1 MSGSNTLGG
10 TVKLDGESEYRKALS
25 NITTQMKLMSSE
37 MMKVTAEYGKN
48 DDSIEGLTARNKV
61 LANQI
66 DIQTERVNTLR
77 GALEQ
82 SINQYG
88 EADKKTLSWQISL
101 NRAEAELTK
110 LNKELAE
117 NQEVM
122 SQSGD
127 SSNDSSKG
135 LKEFGDE
142 AKNSEQKV
150 LSLGDVVKA
159 NLISE
164 AIIGGIR
171 SLGSAIKNVSGSV
184 TNLIGEMREYNTDL
198 DKLEANTVSNNN
210 DFDLMKEKMQGL
222 VAITG
227 ETDSSIEALSNLMAT
242 GLDDSQME
250 AAVSGLSGAIIKFPD
265 TLKIESLADSL
276 QETIATG
283 SATGQFSELI
293 GRMGG
298 NVDEFNKGLANC
310 SSEVEKQNYALQWL
324 SESGLAD
331 INAEYQEA
339 NKGAISLSVAE
350 QKLTDVKARLADNL
364 TNTLGPA
371 LASSKTAIADF
382 GQSMVTAYGALF
394 YGDVEGGAKMVADS
408 FINLAN
414 DLSSILPQMLTVGT
428 NLIQGL
434 LQGIQQA
441 LPTMMPIITD
451 AILSLAEFIL
461 ENLPL
466 ILDTGIQIILALIQG
481 ISESLPELIPTILTA
496 ILDMVD
502 TLLSNIDLIID
513 AGIQLTLGLAQGLI
527 NAIPQLIE
535 RLPEIIDQLIMGL
548 TTNLPKLTAMGVQLT
563 IQLGVG
569 LVKAIPQLISKI
581 PQIIASI
588 VKGFANYISQ
598 VWSIG
603 TDMVKGIWQ
612 GISNGFDWIKKK
624 IKEWVGNVLDFFKE
638 LLGIHSPSTVFRDQ
652 IGSNMALGIDDGFSK
667 EMVSVRNNMAKAIPT
682 DFETKINTK
691 VNYEQSDLDQIRNNQ
706 NQNINESDNQSPET
720 NQNGGDNYQI
730 VINNN
735 SRYTSPSENARL
747 MKRSLQLMKL
757 KAGKG

>member
-1 MSGSNTLGG
+1 MASSFGG
-10 TVKLDGESEYRKALS
+10 TVKLSGESEYRQALRQITS
-25 NITTQMKLMSSE
+25 NLKLVSSE
-37 MMKVTAEYGKN
+37 MAKVSAEYGKN
-48 DDSIEGLTARNKV
+48 DTSVEGLTAKNRELNKQIDEQKNKV
-61 LANQI
+61 NILKDALAQSQKETGNNSATTQKWQI
-66 DIQTERVNTLR
+66 D
-77 GALEQ
+77 
-82 SINQYG
+82 
-88 EADKKTLSWQISL
+88 L
-101 NRAEAELTK
+101 NKAEAELIKLTK
-110 LNKELAE
+110 
-117 NQEVM
+117 EV
-122 SQSGD
+122 QS
-127 SSNDSSKG
+127 NEEKM
-135 LKEFGDE
+135 
-142 AKNSEQKV
+142 KNSQTSIDGASSSVREFANDANSTSKSV
-150 LSLGDVVKA
+150 FSLGDMIKA

-164 AIIGGIR
+164 AIISGIK

-250 AAVSGLSGAIIKFPD
+250 AAVNGLSGAIIKFPD

-310 SSEVEKQNYALQWL
+310 SSEIEKQNYALQWL

-441 LPTMMPIITD
+441 LPTMMPVITD

-548 TTNLPKLTAMGVQLT
+548 TTNLPKLMAMGVQLT

-569 LVKAIPQLISKI
+569 LIKAIPQLISKI

-598 VWSIG
+598 VVSIG
-603 TDMVKGIWQ
+603 TDIVKGIWQ

-624 IKEWVGNVLDFFKE
+624 IKEWVGNVIDFFKE
-638 LLGIHSPSTVFRDQ
+638 LLGIHSPSKVFSDT
-652 IGSNMALGIDDGFSK
+652 IGSNMALGIGEGFSK
-667 EMVSVRNNMAKAIPT
+667 EMVSVRDSMAKAIPT
-682 DFETKINTK
+682 NFDLGINTS
-691 VNYEQSDLDQIRNNQ
+691 VNRNLFSSFIPKISSGNISTSDLNSPSVPSS
-706 NQNINESDNQSPET
+706 SDNYS
-720 NQNGGDNYQI
+720 I

-735 SRYTSPSENARL
+735 SKYTSPSENARL

-757 KAGKG
+757 RANKR

>member
-1 MSGSNTLGG
+1 MSGSNTFGG

-25 NITTQMKLMSSE
+25 NITAQMKVMSSE

-48 DDSIEGLTARNKV
+48 DNSIEGLTAKNKV
-61 LANQI
+61 LTNQI
-66 DIQTERVNTLR
+66 DVQTERVNTLR

-82 SINQYG
+82 STNEYG
-88 EADKKTLSWQISL
+88 EADKKTLSWQAAL

-110 LNKELAE
+110 LNKELAD

-164 AIIGGIR
+164 AIIGGIK

-210 DFDLMKEKMQGL
+210 DFDLMKDKMQGL

-250 AAVSGLSGAIIKFPD
+250 AAVNGLSGAIIKFPD

-298 NVDEFNKGLANC
+298 NVDEFNEGLANC

-339 NKGAISLSVAE
+339 NKGVISLSVAE

-382 GQSMVTAYGALF
+382 GQSMITSFSMLF
-394 YGDVEGGAKMVADS
+394 YGDIEGGAKMVADS

-441 LPTMMPIITD
+441 LPTMMPVITE
-451 AILSLAEFIL
+451 AIMSLVEFIL

-481 ISESLPELIPTILTA
+481 ISESLPELIPTIINAL
-496 ILDMVD
+496 LEMVN
-502 TLLSNIDLIID
+502 TLLSNINLIVD

-548 TTNLPKLTAMGVQLT
+548 TTNLPKLMAMGVQLT

-603 TDMVKGIWQ
+603 SDIVKGIWQ

-624 IKEWVGNVLDFFKE
+624 IKQWVGNVIDFFKE

-691 VNYEQSDLDQIRNNQ
+691 VNYEQSDLDQIRNSQ
-706 NQNINESDNQSPET
+706 NQDINISDNQSLKN
-720 NQNGGDNYQI
+720 NQNGDNYQI